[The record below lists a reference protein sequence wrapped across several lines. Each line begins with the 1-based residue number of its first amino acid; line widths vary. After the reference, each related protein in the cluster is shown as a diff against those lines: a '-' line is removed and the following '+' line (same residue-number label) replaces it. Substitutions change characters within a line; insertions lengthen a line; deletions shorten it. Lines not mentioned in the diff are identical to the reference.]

1 MDVGVG
7 TRSRL
12 RPTRYHREVAG
23 IMRRLEP
30 ELLAGVGQAQ
40 VDAAALHAEL
50 IRSAYRLEPQSHPE
64 LAAALARAG
73 EPFGVAVPVSVY
85 QLEGAADANAS
96 LLHLPDEAVLA
107 LSGNLLNL
115 LDPDELTA
123 VLGHE
128 LAHRELWAGDSLLEP
143 ADRALRALAADA
155 GSPAVYLETARRW
168 ALATE
173 LYADRGALL
182 ACGDLAVAV
191 RALVKTA
198 TGLAEVDAAAY
209 LRQAEAADP
218 LRGSGGRSHPETV
231 LRAWAL
237 ARWHA
242 GGEDDEA
249 VDALLRPGLDLDA
262 LDLLDQQQL
271 AALTLDL
278 VTALLVDPELRTDA
292 VLALARQYF
301 PDFTGDPV
309 NDALVPADATAETR
323 RYLGYVLLDLV
334 TADPD
339 LEDRGLAAA
348 LRLARRLGIGDE
360 LAEAARREKV
370 VPARTLTALL
380 AEVAR

>member
-1 MDVGVG
+1 VDAGVG
-7 TRSRL
+7 TQGRL
-12 RPTRYHREVAG
+12 QPTRYHRQVSDRL
-23 IMRRLEP
+23 RRLEP
-30 ELLAGVGQAQ
+30 ELLDGVARAE
-40 VDAAALHAEL
+40 VDAEALHSEL
-50 IRSAYRLEPQSHPE
+50 LRSAYRLEPSAHPE

-73 EPFGVAVPVSVY
+73 EPFAAGVPVSVY
-85 QLEGAADANAS
+85 QLEGVSDANAS
-96 LLHLPDEAVLA
+96 LVHLPDEAILT

-115 LDPDELTA
+115 LEPAELTA

-128 LAHRELWAGDSLLEP
+128 LAHRELWRSALDLELT
-143 ADRALRALAADA
+143 DRALRVLAADA
-155 GSPAVYLETARRW
+155 GTPVVYLETARRW
-168 ALATE
+168 NLATE

-182 ACGDLAVAV
+182 ACGDLAVTV

-198 TGLAEVDAAAY
+198 TGLAGVDAEAY

-237 ARWHA
+237 ARWA
-242 GGEDDEA
+242 GGGGDEA

-271 AALTLDL
+271 AALTRNLI
-278 VTALLVDPELRTDA
+278 TALLVAPELRTEA

-301 PDFTGDPV
+301 PDFTGETVD
-309 NDALVPADATAETR
+309 DAVLPPDATAETR
-323 RYLGYVLLDLV
+323 RYLAYVLLDLAV
-334 TADPD
+334 ADPD

-348 LRLARRLGIGDE
+348 LRLGRRLGVGE
-360 LAEAARREKV
+360 EFAAAARLEKV

-380 AEVAR
+380 TEVTG